1 MVTMASKRGE
11 PIPRVNYERRNIQ
24 IIKRFNDL
32 KENEVEVTIKRVL
45 ELGELASTS
54 CYLFVEFPYPR
65 EKPQQMKSNYF
76 KGEKEPNL
84 KIVQKV
90 KFSGYTFSGNQSF
103 SGNCQIDCFKIIFSK
118 KSILNLLSDDN
129 KSKSYHL
136 QTSSQKQ
143 INQSVPGSKGWHF
156 QLRKSA
162 RNGASS
168 ISQFGNEMS
177 ISLGGDSHGR
187 VSSFYF

>member
-11 PIPRVNYERRNIQ
+11 PLPRVNYERRNIQ

-54 CYLFVEFPYPR
+54 CFLFVEFPYPR

-84 KIVQKV
+84 NLVQKV
-90 KFSGYTFSGNQSF
+90 KLYAFSRNQTFSGSCIYRNY
-103 SGNCQIDCFKIIFSK
+103 
-118 KSILNLLSDDN
+118 LLE
-129 KSKSYHL
+129 K
-136 QTSSQKQ
+136 
-143 INQSVPGSKGWHF
+143 
-156 QLRKSA
+156 
-162 RNGASS
+162 
-168 ISQFGNEMS
+168 
-177 ISLGGDSHGR
+177 
-187 VSSFYF
+187 VSSPLQPSFR